1 MLIYNGWRLL
11 HDLLYVLSEKGYVVY
26 NPKTK
31 MGVYSL
37 KFFFGYLN
45 ENDPKCIY
53 SQNMYFTNRCS
64 ITYITNITKK

>member
-1 MLIYNGWRLL
+1 MVNLMLIYNGWRLL

-37 KFFFGYLN
+37 KFFFGYQQALG
-45 ENDPKCIY
+45 C
-53 SQNMYFTNRCS
+53 FR
-64 ITYITNITKK
+64 TYVRK